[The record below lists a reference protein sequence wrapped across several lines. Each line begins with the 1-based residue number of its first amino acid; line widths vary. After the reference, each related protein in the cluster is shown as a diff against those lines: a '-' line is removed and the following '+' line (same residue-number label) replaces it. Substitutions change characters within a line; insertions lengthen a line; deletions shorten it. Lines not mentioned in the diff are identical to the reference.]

1 MRAVVL
7 LAVFSAACVGAAGAQ
22 APASSPER
30 TSAPPAGDRMVS
42 FSERTKDLKR
52 QDGFLPYYWD
62 ARRGQLLLEVSRWNE
77 ELLYGSGIAGGAGTL
92 EISLDRGQLG
102 ELALC
107 RFERVGP
114 RVLLH
119 QRQVS
124 HRGGAGDAE
133 RSRVVTESFPS
144 AILASL
150 PVVAEDGDRVLVDAT
165 PFLLADTQVLPQ
177 LKAQKLGD
185 WRQDVSRSALN
196 FERSGAFPKNT
207 EIEVIATYTAENP
220 PRSLAPVLPDGHTM
234 SLRIHHTFLK
244 LPEPGFVPRELDPR
258 IGFIPRRYVDHAAPY
273 TEPIERFL
281 AMRWRLVKRDPAGA
295 VSDPIEPITYY
306 LDRGIPEPERT
317 AIRQGALW
325 WNHAFEEAGFS
336 NAFVLKDLPEG
347 ATFLDARYSGIEWI
361 NRVDRGWS
369 VGGAQTDPRTG
380 EIVHGVARIDSHR
393 RRTTSR
399 MWQNLRVRAPL
410 GACAA
415 ADAPEVSSLA
425 AGDPD
430 LDEQALVLQRLAYLS
445 AHEVGHTIGLMHN
458 WAATTFG
465 WGSVMDYL
473 APNIQV
479 KNGRL
484 DLSDAYPN
492 DIGSYDRLAIR
503 WGYTPSSDRAALDRI
518 VREGYA
524 KGIVYPL
531 DSDPRWAEYDWGA
544 DPVQWLAT
552 TSDVRRVVLDR
563 FGTGQLK
570 PGEWVYDLQRRF
582 NLAYLYHRFGIQAAQ
597 QFVGGQFQTN
607 AVAGD
612 GQTPVAWVPA
622 EKQRQALD
630 LLLSTIEPQNL
641 DIPDRILAA
650 LVPAPSGT
658 RETVERFA
666 SEAGDTFSLYSA
678 ARALVGLVVDP
689 LLDPER
695 AARLTLASARGALT
709 FEVLTGRLVSA
720 TWGAAPDRSPRL
732 AALRRVAQRGVV
744 DALLELASRMDTAPE
759 VRAGAG
765 ARLRALD
772 RELKSRHS
780 ADPAAEAH
788 LRQAERDIIEFFD
801 QPETRKTRPKKVPP
815 PPGRP
820 IGADLEGAS
829 SPHRPS
835 WAAWNRAGGHTLPS

>member
-1 MRAVVL
+1 MRRPILSVVL
-7 LAVFSAACVGAAGAQ
+7 IASCSCFAAAQ
-22 APASSPER
+22 APVSTPER
-30 TSAPPAGDRMVS
+30 SPATSAAERAPERVVPI
-42 FSERTKDLKR
+42 SERAKDLKR

-62 ARRGQLLLEVSRWNE
+62 ARRGQLLLEVSRWDE
-77 ELLYGSGIAGGAGTL
+77 ALLYGSGLAGGAGTL

-124 HRGGAGDAE
+124 HRSGVGDAE
-133 RSRVVTESFPS
+133 RSRVVSESFPS
-144 AILASL
+144 SILASL
-150 PVVAEDGDRVLVDAT
+150 PVVAEEGDRVLVDAT
-165 PFLLADTQVLPQ
+165 AFLLADTQVLPQ
-177 LKAQKLGD
+177 LKAQKLGE

-196 FERSGAFPKNT
+196 FERTGAFPKNT
-207 EIEVIATYTAENP
+207 EIEVMATYTAENP

-234 SLRIHHTFLK
+234 TLRIHHTFVK

-258 IGFIPRRYVDHAAPY
+258 IGFIPRRHLDHAAPY
-273 TEPIERFL
+273 TESIEKFL
-281 AMRWRLVKRDPAGA
+281 AMRWRLVKRDPSAA
-295 VSDPIEPITYY
+295 VSEPVEPITYY

-361 NRVDRGWS
+361 NRMDRGWS

-399 MWQNLRVRAPL
+399 LWQNLRAPGPL
-410 GACAA
+410 AACAA
-415 ADAPEVSSLA
+415 DDAPDVSWL

-430 LDEQALVLQRLAYLS
+430 LDEQSLVLQRLAYLS
-445 AHEVGHTIGLMHN
+445 AHEVGHTLGLMHN

-473 APNIQV
+473 APNIQL
-479 KNGRL
+479 KDGRF
-484 DLSDAYPN
+484 DLSDAYPK
-492 DIGSYDRLAIR
+492 DIGSYDRLVIR
-503 WGYTPSSDRAALDRI
+503 WGYTPVSDRAALDRI

-552 TSDVRRVVLDR
+552 TSAVRRVILDR

-570 PGEWVYDLQRRF
+570 AGEWVYDLQRRF

-597 QFVGGQFQTN
+597 QFIGGQFQTN
-607 AVAGD
+607 ALAGD

-630 LLLSTIEPQNL
+630 LLLAVIEPQNL

-650 LVPAPSGT
+650 LVAAPSGT

-666 SEAGDTFSLYSA
+666 SEAGDAFSPYSA
-678 ARALVGLVVDP
+678 ARVLVGLVVDP

-695 AARLTLASARGALT
+695 AARLTLASTRGGLTLDALT
-709 FEVLTGRLVSA
+709 ARLVSA

-732 AALRRVAQRGVV
+732 AAMRRVAQRGVV
-744 DALLELASRMDTAPE
+744 DALLELASRTDTAPE
-759 VRAGAG
+759 VRAAAG
-765 ARLRALD
+765 ARLRSLERD
-772 RELKSRHS
+772 LKSRHS
-780 ADPAAEAH
+780 ADPAGEAH
-788 LRQAERDIIEFFD
+788 LRQAERDILEFFD
-801 QPETRKTRPKKVPP
+801 QPETRKTHPKKVAP

-820 IGADLEGAS
+820 IGAGPQS
-829 SPHRPS
+829 
-835 WAAWNRAGGHTLPS
+835 